1 MDKELNQA
9 IIVRSKLRNEFLKL
23 RTQEKRLA
31 YAKYS
36 AKLLQ
41 QKKQQYFENLYL
53 GSITDNKLF

>member
-41 QKKQQYFENLYL
+41 QKKQQYFESLNLS
-53 GSITDNKLF
+53 SITDNKLF